1 MSRFIFRPLALLAVL
16 AGAALTVA
24 NSATATR
31 ISTSQIPLAAVLVSP
46 CTADIVTFTGTA
58 VITVTEDTAGNG
70 AVKLSVS
77 GMVKDPHATGL
88 LYPYNFKDQLSSSDV
103 VNVDNVYKVKLTD
116 RLHFIRLGSGGN
128 QQSDDLFIT
137 VVVSATVNGDLAL
150 TADRIDYS
158 VDCK

>member
-1 MSRFIFRPLALLAVL
+1 VGAVL
-16 AGAALTVA
+16 VAALAALTVTA
-24 NSATATR
+24 SAVATR
-31 ISTSQIPLAAVLVSP
+31 ISTSQLPLAAVLVSP
-46 CTADIVTFTGTA
+46 CTGDVVTFTGTA

-77 GMVKDPHATGL
+77 GMVKDPQATGL
-88 LYPYNFKDQLSSSDV
+88 LYPYNFHDQLSSSDV
-103 VNVDNVYKVKLTD
+103 VNVDNVYKVELTD
-116 RLHFIRLGSGGN
+116 RLHFIRLGSGGD

-137 VVVSATVNGDLAL
+137 VVISGTVSGDLAL

>member
-1 MSRFIFRPLALLAVL
+1 MLRAPRVGGAVL
-16 AGAALTVA
+16 VAALAALTVTA
-24 NSATATR
+24 SAVATR
-31 ISTSQIPLAAVLVSP
+31 ISTSQLPLAAVLVSP
-46 CTADIVTFTGTA
+46 CTGDVVTFTGTA
-58 VITVTEDTAGNG
+58 VITVTEDTAGNV

-77 GMVKDPHATGL
+77 GMVKDPQATGL
-88 LYPYNFKDQLSSSDV
+88 LYPYNFHDQFSSADV
-103 VNVDNVYKVKLTD
+103 VNVYKVKLTD